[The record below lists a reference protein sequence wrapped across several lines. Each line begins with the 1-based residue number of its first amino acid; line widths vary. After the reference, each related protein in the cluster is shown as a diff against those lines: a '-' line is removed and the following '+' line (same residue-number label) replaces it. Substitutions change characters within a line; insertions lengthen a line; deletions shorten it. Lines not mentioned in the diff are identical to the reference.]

1 MRIILGHS
9 VWKTLKIISSF
20 RVDTSEN
27 KNTDHWVKGTCTI
40 MLIQITHETKHIS
53 LLLDSTISNAL
64 DFCSFYVFYCN
75 LKEKDDIRR
84 IIISK
89 KGNIWEISIIIFIY
103 QNCQPE
109 GPLKQKIKLP

>member
-1 MRIILGHS
+1 
-9 VWKTLKIISSF
+9 
-20 RVDTSEN
+20 
-27 KNTDHWVKGTCTI
+27 

-89 KGNIWEISIIIFIY
+89 KGNI
-103 QNCQPE
+103 
-109 GPLKQKIKLP
+109 